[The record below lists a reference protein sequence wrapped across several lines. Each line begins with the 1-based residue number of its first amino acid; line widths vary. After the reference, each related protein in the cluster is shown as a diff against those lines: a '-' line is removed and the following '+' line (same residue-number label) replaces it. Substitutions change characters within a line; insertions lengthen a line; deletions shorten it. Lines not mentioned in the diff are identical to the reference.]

1 MAESDGQGT
10 GHGAGQGTGHGAGQ
24 GAAQAS
30 HSTSRSRPGQ
40 RRVTQWM
47 RDYVRLPGIPDEYI
61 AQDGAPRA
69 VWTRFFEAFATL
81 SPADIERRFGAADR
95 HLREAGVTYRAP
107 GESAERLWP
116 LSHLPLLIDESEWQ
130 QLSAGIAQRAELL
143 ERVLRDLY
151 GEGRLVAEGAI
162 PAAAIAGSSEY
173 LRPVCGLKPPG
184 GRYLSLY
191 AADVGRGPDGRWWV
205 LGDRTQAP
213 SGAGYALENRL
224 VLSRAFASLYKSM
237 NVERVAPFFE
247 AFRDSLR
254 AGADRDEP
262 RIGVLTPGSFS
273 ETYFEHATLARYLG
287 FLLVEGDDLAVS
299 GDRIYIRTVA
309 GLKRLDV
316 LLRRVD
322 SNSLDPL
329 ELDASSHLGVPGLID
344 VLRKDGAVVAN
355 MPGSGVLEARA
366 LLGFLP
372 SLSRRFFGE
381 DLKMPHIATWWCGQK
396 AAREEVLSR
405 LDELAIEGAYGPG
418 VPGFA
423 SHGPVIA
430 SELSAAER
438 GRLVD
443 LINERGIDFVGQE
456 LVRLSTMPVWDQGRI
471 TPRPFVLRV
480 FAAATADGGWT
491 IMPGGF
497 CRIAEKL
504 DARAVSMGD
513 GARAADV
520 WVVSDKEVSTRTLL
534 PATDTVRIRR
544 IAGVLP
550 SRAADNLFWLGRY
563 LERAEATLRL
573 VRALGT
579 LQRDPGKGS
588 SGLTQSAE
596 RIQRMLVAWGAV
608 SQASRTQAARVAAE
622 ALQGEERF
630 GSALS
635 LVRSAQ
641 RAATSLRERLSPD
654 AWQVITE
661 MTGRLAEE
669 VDDDDGVVSAAELTL
684 QELAS
689 FAGLSQE
696 NMNRAAGWRFL
707 KMGHRVERAINTA
720 RFARQ
725 FAYDEASGEDL
736 DVLLTLVDCQITYRS
751 RYLVGPVL
759 APVRDLVVL
768 DSYNPR
774 SVAFQVEDLNGHI
787 ASLPALK
794 ESGLIERPQRLA
806 VALQAML
813 TTAEAGALDTKT
825 LFALEQDLLGLA
837 DAIGSHYFPHG
848 PNASRPEKLTGLA

>member
-1 MAESDGQGT
+1 MA
-10 GHGAGQGTGHGAGQ
+10 GHAGQGSSQ
-24 GAAQAS
+24 GARA
-30 HSTSRSRPGQ
+30 RPAN
-40 RRVTQWM
+40 RRVAQWT
-47 RDYVRLPGIPDEYI
+47 RDYVRLPGIPDEFI
-61 AQDGAPRA
+61 APDGAQRA
-69 VWTRFFEAFATL
+69 VWNRFFDAFATL
-81 SPADIERRFGAADR
+81 APAEIERRFGAADR

-107 GESAERLWP
+107 GETADRLWP
-116 LSHLPLLIDESEWQ
+116 LSHLPLLIDETDWQ
-130 QLSAGIAQRAELL
+130 QLTAGIAQRAELF

-173 LRPVCGLKPPG
+173 LRAVCGVKPPG
-184 GRYLSLY
+184 GRYLHLY

-205 LGDRTQAP
+205 LSDRTQAP

-224 VLSRAFASLYKSM
+224 VLSRAFSNLYKSM

-254 AGADRDEP
+254 ASADRDEP
-262 RIGVLTPGSFS
+262 RIGLLTPGQFS

-299 GDRIYIRTVA
+299 GDRIHIRTVA

-329 ELDASSHLGVPGLID
+329 ELDASSQLGVPGLID
-344 VLRKDGAVVAN
+344 VVRKNGVVVAN
-355 MPGSGVLEARA
+355 MPGSGVMEARA

-405 LDELAIEGAYGPG
+405 LDEVAIEGAYRRG
-418 VPGFA
+418 VPGFPGN
-423 SHGPVIA
+423 GPVLA
-430 SELSAAER
+430 GELSRSERERLKAA
-438 GRLVD
+438 
-443 LINERGIDFVGQE
+443 INDRGIDYVGQE
-456 LVRLSTMPVWDQGRI
+456 LVRLSTTPVWDQGRI

-480 FAAATADGGWT
+480 FAAATPDGWT

-497 CRIAEKL
+497 CRIADQL

-520 WVVSDKEVSTRTLL
+520 WVVSDKTVSTASLL
-534 PATDTVRIRR
+534 PPMDTVRIRR

-579 LQRDPGKGS
+579 QQRDPGKGS
-588 SGLTQSAE
+588 SGLQQAAE
-596 RIQRMLVAWGAV
+596 RIQRILVAWGAV
-608 SQASRTQAARVAAE
+608 SQASRTQPAKIAGE
-622 ALQGEERF
+622 ALQSEERF

-635 LVRSAQ
+635 LLRAAQ
-641 RAATSLRERLSPD
+641 RTATSLRERLSPD

-661 MTGRLAEE
+661 MTERLAQE
-669 VDDDDGVVSAAELTL
+669 VEDDDGVVSAAELTL

-689 FAGLSQE
+689 FAGLAQE

-707 KMGHRVERAINTA
+707 EMGRRAELAINTV

-725 FAYDEASGEDL
+725 FAFDEAGGEDL
-736 DVLLTLVDCQITYRS
+736 DILLTLVDCQITYRS
-751 RYLVGPVL
+751 RYLVGPLLV
-759 APVRDLVVL
+759 PVRPLLVL
-768 DSYNPR
+768 D
-774 SVAFQVEDLNGHI
+774 
-787 ASLPALK
+787 
-794 ESGLIERPQRLA
+794 
-806 VALQAML
+806 
-813 TTAEAGALDTKT
+813 
-825 LFALEQDLLGLA
+825 
-837 DAIGSHYFPHG
+837 PHT
-848 PNASRPEKLTGLA
+848 PPP

>member
-1 MAESDGQGT
+1 MA
-10 GHGAGQGTGHGAGQ
+10 GHAGQGTGQGSGHGGGQ
-24 GAAQAS
+24 GARA
-30 HSTSRSRPGQ
+30 RPGN
-40 RRVTQWM
+40 RRVAQWT
-47 RDYVRLPGIPDEYI
+47 REYTRLPGIPDEFI
-61 AQDGAPRA
+61 APDGTPRP
-69 VWTRFFEAFATL
+69 VWTRFFDAFAALT
-81 SPADIERRFGAADR
+81 PGDIERRFGSADR

-107 GESAERLWP
+107 GDTADRLWP
-116 LSHLPLLIDESEWQ
+116 LSHLPLLIDEADWQ
-130 QLSAGIAQRAELL
+130 QLSAGIVQRAQLL
-143 ERVLRDLY
+143 ELVLSDLY

-162 PAAAIAGSSEY
+162 PAAAIAGSTEY
-173 LRPVCGLKPPG
+173 LRAVCGVKPPG
-184 GRYLSLY
+184 GRYLNLY

-224 VLSRAFASLYKSM
+224 VLSRAFAALYKSM

-247 AFRDSLR
+247 AFRDALR
-254 AGADRDEP
+254 ASADRDEP
-262 RIGVLTPGSFS
+262 RIGLLTPGQFS

-299 GDRIYIRTVA
+299 GDRIHIRTVA

-322 SNSLDPL
+322 SNFLDPL
-329 ELDASSHLGVPGLID
+329 ELNATSQLGVPGLID
-344 VLRKDGAVVAN
+344 VLRKNGVVVAN
-355 MPGSGVLEARA
+355 MPGSGVMEARA

-381 DLKMPHIATWWCGQK
+381 ELKMPHIATWWCGQK

-405 LDELAIEGAYGPG
+405 LDRVAIEGAYGRG
-418 VPGFA
+418 VPGFPG
-423 SHGPVIA
+423 HGPVLA
-430 SELSAAER
+430 SELPESER
-438 GRLVD
+438 ERLKNA
-443 LINERGIDFVGQE
+443 INDRGIDYVGQE
-456 LVRLSTMPVWDQGRI
+456 LVRLSTTPVWDNGQI

-480 FAAATADGGWT
+480 FAAATPRGWT

-497 CRIAEKL
+497 CRIAEQL

-520 WVVSDKEVSTRTLL
+520 WVVSDKAVSTATLL
-534 PATDTVRIRR
+534 PAVDSVRIKR
-544 IAGVLP
+544 IAGVVP

-573 VRALGT
+573 IRALGM
-579 LQRDPGKGS
+579 QRDHGKGAS
-588 SGLTQSAE
+588 TALHSVE
-596 RIQRMLVAWGAV
+596 RIQRLLVTWGAA
-608 SQASRTQAARVAAE
+608 SQASRTQAAKVAAE
-622 ALQGEERF
+622 ALQAEDKF

-641 RAATSLRERLSPD
+641 RTATSLRERLSPD

-661 MTGRLAEE
+661 MAERLAQE
-669 VDDDDGVVSAAELTL
+669 VEDDESVVSAAELTL

-689 FAGLSQE
+689 FAGLAQE

-707 KMGHRVERAINTA
+707 EMGRRAERAINTT

-725 FAYDEASGEDL
+725 FAYDEAGNEDL
-736 DVLLTLVDCQITYRS
+736 DILLTLVDCQITYRS
-751 RYLVGPVL
+751 RYLVGPLL

-768 DSYNPR
+768 DPYNPR
-774 SVAFQVEDLNGHI
+774 SVAFQVTALNDHI
-787 ASLPALK
+787 AGLPTLK
-794 ESGLIERPQRLA
+794 EGGLIERPQRLA
-806 VALQAML
+806 VALQATL
-813 TTAEAGALDTKT
+813 TTAEATSLDTKT
-825 LFALEQDLLGLA
+825 LFALEQDLLNLA